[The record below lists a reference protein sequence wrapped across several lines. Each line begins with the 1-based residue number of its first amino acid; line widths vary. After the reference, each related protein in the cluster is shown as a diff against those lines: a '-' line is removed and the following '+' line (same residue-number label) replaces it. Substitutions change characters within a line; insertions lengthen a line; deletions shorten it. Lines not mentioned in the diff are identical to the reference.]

1 MCLPW
6 SRTGKEEEGEGE
18 EGGRE
23 GKGETEREEGEEGKG
38 WGESGHWQGSVGVQF
53 RLLDLTERFW

>member
-38 WGESGHWQGSVGVQF
+38 WGGVWPLAGLCGRPVQAP
-53 RLLDLTERFW
+53 RSH